1 MPILPL
7 TALTLCLLLTGAVP
21 PAASADTLSER
32 IAALTKGFDGTVS
45 VYAKNLD
52 TGQDF
57 ALRADAKVRTASTI
71 KLPILCALEAMVAKG
86 GIAWTL
92 PVPVRAE
99 DRVSGSGVLAE
110 LSTGAILPL
119 RDIATLMIIVSDNT
133 ATNLVIDRITADA
146 VNDFLDTL
154 GLSAT
159 RSMRKVR
166 GDGTALKPAEGWSR
180 AGRQPD
186 NQRFGIG
193 SSTPREMVKLLEL
206 LEQGKV
212 VSPAAS
218 KDVLDLLKRQ
228 QFKTGIGRRAADDV
242 QVASKSGAL
251 DALRSDVG
259 IAYTKGGRIA
269 MAITID
275 DMPVI
280 DYSPDNAG
288 EELIWEI
295 SKALMTGLARPK

>member
-1 MPILPL
+1 MPQRRFA
-7 TALTLCLLLTGAVP
+7 ALTLGLMLAVAGQ
-21 PAASADTLSER
+21 PATAAQTLSDR
-32 IAALTKGFDGTVS
+32 IAALTKGFNGTVS
-45 VYAKNLD
+45 VYARNLD

-57 ALRADAKVRTASTI
+57 AVGADTRVRTASTI
-71 KLPILCALEAMVAKG
+71 KLPILCALEDLVAKG
-86 GIAWTL
+86 RIAWTT
-92 PVPVRAE
+92 PVTVRVE
-99 DRVSGSGVLAE
+99 DQVSGSGVLGALTSGTT
-110 LSTGAILPL
+110 LSL
-119 RDIATLMIIVSDNT
+119 RDVATLMIIVSDNT

-146 VNDFLDTL
+146 VNDYLDTL
-154 GLSAT
+154 GLTAT

-180 AGRQPD
+180 AGKLPE

-193 SSTPREMVKLLEL
+193 SSTPREMVRLLEM

-218 KDVLDLLKRQ
+218 KDVIDLLKRQ
-228 QFKTGIGRRAADDV
+228 QFKTGIGRRVGDDV
-242 QVASKSGAL
+242 PVASKSGAL

-275 DMPVI
+275 DMPAI

-295 SKALMTGLARPK
+295 SKVLMAGLAR

>member
-1 MPILPL
+1 MKHLQFAALILCVVL
-7 TALTLCLLLTGAVP
+7 TAAGPRATA
-21 PAASADTLSER
+21 ADTLADR
-32 IAALTKGFDGTVS
+32 VAALTKAFSGTVA
-45 VYAKNLD
+45 VYARNLD

-57 ALRADAKVRTASTI
+57 AMGADTKVRTASTI
-71 KLPILCALEAMVAKG
+71 KLPILCALEDLVAKG
-86 GIAWTL
+86 RIAWTT
-92 PVPVRAE
+92 PVTVRAE
-99 DRVSGSGVLAE
+99 DQVSGSGVLGE
-110 LSTGAILPL
+110 LTPGTTLLL
-119 RDIATLMIIVSDNT
+119 RDVATLMIIVSDNT

-146 VNDFLDTL
+146 VNDYLDSI
-154 GLSAT
+154 GLTAT

-180 AGRQPD
+180 AGKQPE

-193 SSTPREMVKLLEL
+193 SSTPREMVKLLEML
-206 LEQGKV
+206 AQGKV

-228 QFKTGIGRRAADDV
+228 QFKTGIGRRVGDDV

-269 MAITID
+269 MAITVD
-275 DMPVI
+275 DMPAI

-295 SKALMTGLARPK
+295 AKVLMAGLAR

>member
-1 MPILPL
+1 MQHLRFSALMLGVVL
-7 TALTLCLLLTGAVP
+7 TAAGQRATA
-21 PAASADTLSER
+21 ADTLTDR
-32 IAALTKGFDGTVS
+32 IAALTRGFSGTVAI
-45 VYAKNLD
+45 YAKNLD
-52 TGQDF
+52 TGQDV
-57 ALRADAKVRTASTI
+57 AVGADTRVRTASTI
-71 KLPILCALEAMVAKG
+71 KLPILCALEDLVARG
-86 GIAWTL
+86 RIAWTL
-92 PVPVRAE
+92 PVPVRPE

-110 LSTGAILPL
+110 LSPGATLSL
-119 RDIATLMIIVSDNT
+119 RDVATLMIVVSDNT

-146 VNDFLDTL
+146 VNDYLDSL
-154 GLSAT
+154 GLTAT

-180 AGRQPD
+180 AGRQSE

-193 SSTPREMVKLLEL
+193 SSTPREMVRLLEL

-228 QFKTGIGRRAADDV
+228 QFKTGIGRRVGDDV
-242 QVASKSGAL
+242 PVASKSGAL

-259 IAYTKGGRIA
+259 IAYTRGGRIA
-269 MAITID
+269 MAITVD

-288 EELIWEI
+288 EVLIWEI
-295 SKALMTGLARPK
+295 SKVLMAGLAR

>member
-1 MPILPL
+1 MQQPRFAIVMVGLMLAVAGQPA
-7 TALTLCLLLTGAVP
+7 TAAQ
-21 PAASADTLSER
+21 TLSDR
-32 IAALTKGFDGTVS
+32 IAALTKGFNGTVAI
-45 VYAKNLD
+45 YARNLD
-52 TGQDF
+52 TGQEF
-57 ALRADAKVRTASTI
+57 ALAADTKVRTASTI
-71 KLPILCALEAMVAKG
+71 KLPILCALEDLVAKG
-86 GIAWTL
+86 RIAWTL
-92 PVPVRAE
+92 PVPVRPE

-110 LSTGAILPL
+110 LSPGATLPL
-119 RDIATLMIIVSDNT
+119 RDVATLMIIVSDNT

-146 VNDFLDTL
+146 VNDYLDSI
-154 GLSAT
+154 GLTAT

-180 AGRQPD
+180 AGQQPE

-206 LEQGKV
+206 LEQGKI
-212 VSPAAS
+212 VSPSAS

-228 QFKTGIGRRAADDV
+228 QFKTGIGRRVGGDV

-259 IAYTKGGRIA
+259 IAYTEGGRIA
-269 MAITID
+269 MAITVD
-275 DMPVI
+275 DMPAF

-295 SKALMTGLARPK
+295 SKILMEGLARSR

>member
-1 MPILPL
+1 MRFVALMVCL
-7 TALTLCLLLTGAVP
+7 VLTLAIP
-21 PAASADTLSER
+21 RPAAADTLSDR
-32 IAALTKGFDGTVS
+32 IAALTRGFKGTVS
-45 VYAKNLD
+45 VYARNLD

-57 ALRADAKVRTASTI
+57 AVGADTKVRTASTI
-71 KLPILCALEAMVAKG
+71 KLPILCALEDLVAKG
-86 GIAWTL
+86 RIAWTL

-110 LSTGAILPL
+110 LSPGATLPL
-119 RDIATLMIIVSDNT
+119 RDVATLMIIVSDNT

-146 VNDFLDTL
+146 VNDYLDTL
-154 GLSAT
+154 GLTAT

-166 GDGTALKPAEGWSR
+166 GDGTALKPADGWSR
-180 AGRQPD
+180 AGKQPE

-193 SSTPREMVKLLEL
+193 SSTPREMVRLLEL
-206 LEQGKV
+206 LEQGQV
-212 VSPAAS
+212 VSPTAS
-218 KDVLDLLKRQ
+218 KNVLDLLKRQ
-228 QFKTGIGRRAADDV
+228 QFKTGIGRRVGGDV

-275 DMPVI
+275 DMPAI

-295 SKALMTGLARPK
+295 SKVLMAGLAR

>member
-1 MPILPL
+1 MMRHL
-7 TALTLCLLLTGAVP
+7 
-21 PAASADTLSER
+21 R
-32 IAALTKGFDGTVS
+32 IAALTLVVLTAIGQRTTAADPLTDRITALTKGFNGTVAI
-45 VYAKNLD
+45 YARNLD

-57 ALRADAKVRTASTI
+57 AVGADTRVRTASTI
-71 KLPILCALEAMVAKG
+71 KLPILCALEDLVAKG
-86 GIAWTL
+86 RIAWTL

-110 LSTGAILPL
+110 LSPGATLPL
-119 RDIATLMIIVSDNT
+119 RDVATLMIIVSDNT

-146 VNDFLDTL
+146 VNDYLDSI
-154 GLSAT
+154 GLTAT

-180 AGRQPD
+180 AGQQPE

-193 SSTPREMVKLLEL
+193 SSTPREMVKLLEM
-206 LEQGKV
+206 LEQGKI

-228 QFKTGIGRRAADDV
+228 QFKTGIGRRVAGDV

-269 MAITID
+269 MAITVD
-275 DMPVI
+275 DMPAI

-288 EELIWEI
+288 DELIWEI
-295 SKALMTGLARPK
+295 SKILMAGLARP

>member
-1 MPILPL
+1 MRFVALMVCL
-7 TALTLCLLLTGAVP
+7 VLTLAIP
-21 PAASADTLSER
+21 RPAAADILSDR
-32 IAALTKGFDGTVS
+32 IAALTRGFKGTVS
-45 VYAKNLD
+45 VYARNLD

-57 ALRADAKVRTASTI
+57 AVGADTKVRTASTI
-71 KLPILCALEAMVAKG
+71 KLPILCALEDLVAKG
-86 GIAWTL
+86 RIAWTL

-110 LSTGAILPL
+110 LSPGATLPL
-119 RDIATLMIIVSDNT
+119 RDVATLMIIVSDNT

-146 VNDFLDTL
+146 VNDYLDTL
-154 GLSAT
+154 GLTAT

-180 AGRQPD
+180 AGKQPE

-193 SSTPREMVKLLEL
+193 SSTPREMVRLLEL
-206 LEQGKV
+206 LEQGQV
-212 VSPAAS
+212 VSPTAS
-218 KDVLDLLKRQ
+218 KNVLDLLKRQ
-228 QFKTGIGRRAADDV
+228 QFKTGIGRRVGGDV

-275 DMPVI
+275 DMPAI

-295 SKALMTGLARPK
+295 SKVLMAGLAR

>member
-1 MPILPL
+1 MRFVALMVCL
-7 TALTLCLLLTGAVP
+7 VLTLAIP
-21 PAASADTLSER
+21 RPAAADTLSDR
-32 IAALTKGFDGTVS
+32 IAALTRGFKGTVS
-45 VYAKNLD
+45 VYARNLD

-57 ALRADAKVRTASTI
+57 AVGADTKVRTASTI
-71 KLPILCALEAMVAKG
+71 KLPILCALEDLVAKG
-86 GIAWTL
+86 RIAWTL

-110 LSTGAILPL
+110 LSPGATLPL
-119 RDIATLMIIVSDNT
+119 RDVATLMIIVSDNT

-146 VNDFLDTL
+146 VNDYLDTL
-154 GLSAT
+154 GLTAT

-180 AGRQPD
+180 AGKQPE

-193 SSTPREMVKLLEL
+193 SSTPREMVRLLEL
-206 LEQGKV
+206 LEQGQV
-212 VSPAAS
+212 VSPTAS
-218 KDVLDLLKRQ
+218 KNVLDLLKRQ
-228 QFKTGIGRRAADDV
+228 QFKTGIGRRVGGDV

-275 DMPVI
+275 DMPAI

-295 SKALMTGLARPK
+295 SKVLMAGLAR